1 MPSAAVGILPL
12 AVAELRFVCCVV
24 PLQSLSIPIVTSA
37 PETSCG
43 LLAVDPD
50 VAKTLAV
57 LALCQT
63 ILDLDFVMLEE

>member
-1 MPSAAVGILPL
+1 MPSAAVGMLRFS
-12 AVAELRFVCCVV
+12 VAELRFVCCVV
-24 PLQSLSIPIVTSA
+24 PLQSLSIPIATSA

-57 LALCQT
+57 LCQT

>member
-1 MPSAAVGILPL
+1 MLRL

-24 PLQSLSIPIVTSA
+24 PLQSLWIPIAASA

-57 LALCQT
+57 LTLRQT
-63 ILDLDFVMLEE
+63 VLDLDFVMLEE